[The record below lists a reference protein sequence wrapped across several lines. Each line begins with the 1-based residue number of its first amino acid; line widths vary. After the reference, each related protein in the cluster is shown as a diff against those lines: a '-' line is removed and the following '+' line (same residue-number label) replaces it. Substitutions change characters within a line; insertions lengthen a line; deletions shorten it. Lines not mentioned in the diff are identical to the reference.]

1 MSITKFVVIQCDVQS
16 CGYKTPMLE
25 DSGNSL
31 TAISLEEEMRSDQG
45 FAFVE
50 VPFKDSAHK
59 YICSKC
65 LKEIFGAE

>member
-31 TAISLEEEMRSDQG
+31 AAISLEEEMRSDQG

-50 VPFKDSAHK
+50 VPAGKDF
-59 YICSKC
+59 YICSEC